1 MPDNYSALKKV
12 LSLIRFPNL
21 VIIAFCQFL
30 VQVCLLQPS
39 QSVGTIIKTESFY
52 LLLLSTFSVAAAGYI
67 INDYYDIKIDAINK
81 PKRLVVGKGVNRRQ
95 AMVAHLLLS
104 AIGVIVGFALSWA
117 VGFIIVGAVLLL
129 WGYSAQLKKML
140 LLGNITIAFL
150 SATMLLVVAV
160 NVGADNKAVWAYAL
174 FSFIISLVRE
184 IIKDMEDVKGDA
196 SFGCR
201 TLPIVAG
208 IPKSKWVLYGLMA
221 VFYATVV
228 MAIIYRYNDWLFGL
242 YMLLLVLVPSFF
254 FLKSIIKADR
264 KKDFSRLS
272 NWCKGIMLMGILSML
287 FFR

>member
-1 MPDNYSALKKV
+1 MKKV
-12 LSLIRFPNL
+12 FNLIRLPNL
-21 VIIAFCQFL
+21 VIIAFCQVL
-30 VQVCLLQPS
+30 VQVCLLQPQVPVLAIFS
-39 QSVGTIIKTESFY
+39 DEHLY
-52 LLLLSTFSVAAAGYI
+52 LLLLATFCIAAAGYI

-104 AIGVIVGFALSWA
+104 AIGVIVGFTLSLA
-117 VGFIIVGAVLLL
+117 VGFINTGAVLLL

-150 SATMLLVVAV
+150 SATMLLVVSV
-160 NVGADNKAVWAYAL
+160 NVGVDNKAVWAYAL
-174 FSFIISLVRE
+174 FAFIISVIRE

-196 SFGCR
+196 TFGCR

-208 IPKSKWVLYGLMA
+208 IPGSKWVLYGLMT
-221 VFYATVV
+221 VFYLTVV
-228 MAIIYRYNDWLFGL
+228 SAIIYRYNDLPFGL

-254 FLKSIIKADR
+254 FLRYIVKADR
-264 KKDFSRLS
+264 KRDFARLS
-272 NWCKGIMLMGILSML
+272 NWCKGIMLLGMLSMF